1 MRDPAPR
8 HPEPGTQLDCF
19 HLIVWFTPV
28 IAVGTGIDVAARE
41 WKYGSLRAVELGAG
55 SFVGVFLAVGA
66 VIGLVLLV
74 LWLSLRSHEPV

>member
-1 MRDPAPR
+1 MQDPAPR

-41 WKYGSLRAVELGAG
+41 WKYG
-55 SFVGVFLAVGA
+55 
-66 VIGLVLLV
+66 
-74 LWLSLRSHEPV
+74 